1 MQPNKYFKDILET
14 IEEIKYGMGIRGYQ
28 GINVNL
34 FIMVKFKLIPYLLMI
49 PTDLFM
55 NKNIFGIC
63 FKIPY
68 Q

>member
-14 IEEIKYGMGIRGYQ
+14 TEEIKYGMGIRWYQ

-34 FIMVKFKLIPYLLMI
+34 FIMVKFKLISYLLMI
-49 PTDLFM
+49 PTDLFWI
-55 NKNIFGIC
+55 KNIFEIC

-68 Q
+68 K